1 MSGLW
6 WLYVR
11 FMVGFMLFHRWF
23 ILGVCSIDVLVHCW
37 FMFGLFGVYFGSYA
51 IGFNVWLIVCHSFYV
66 WLAYVW
72 FMLGVCLVYAGFI
85 FGFNGVHVWFIVG
98 SCLVYVWLNV
108 G

>member
-1 MSGLW
+1 MCV
-6 WLYVR
+6 Y
-11 FMVGFMLFHRWF
+11 
-23 ILGVCSIDVLVHCW
+23 INVLVYCW
-37 FMFGLFGVYFGSYA
+37 FMHGLCWVYFGLHA
-51 IGFNVWLIVCHSFYV
+51 IGFNVCIVIWLMFCLR
-66 WLAYVW
+66 LAYVW